1 MKLDENDQIQ
11 KILSKNEFFLYKS
24 LLKNWQLKVN
34 LVASSTI
41 PYQEERHFVD
51 SLQLLSYLPSDM
63 KSIVDLG
70 SGAGFPGLVLALA
83 RPKTLLV
90 TLIESDLKKCLFLET
105 VSRETKVN
113 VIILRSRIELLKE
126 VLKYDIITSRA
137 LAPLPLL
144 LYYATPFMRENSI
157 CLFLKGKSFETEI
170 KEAKKKWKFDLEIF
184 PSITDSAGC
193 VLKIENP
200 KRIGLNDK
208 NCSSR

>member
-1 MKLDENDQIQ
+1 MKLGENDQIQ
-11 KILSKNEFFLYKS
+11 KILSKNEFCLYQS
-24 LLKNWQLKVN
+24 LLKNWQQKVN

-41 PYQEERHFVD
+41 PYLEQRHFAD
-51 SLQLLSYLPSDM
+51 SLQLLSYFSPDT
-63 KSIVDLG
+63 KSLVDLG

-126 VLKYDIITSRA
+126 VLIYDIVTSRA

-144 LYYATPFMRENSI
+144 LQYATPFMKENSV
-157 CLFLKGKSFETEI
+157 CLFLKGKSFKTEI
-170 KEAKKKWKFDLEIF
+170 KEAQKKWEFDLEIF
-184 PSITDSAGC
+184 PSLIDSTGC
-193 VLKIENP
+193 ILKIENL
-200 KRIGLNDK
+200 KRTGLNDK